1 MLPSVL
7 ISHNQGERNFH
18 VKTNCK
24 APNEDSAT
32 QTYAPS
38 QEAEAQQECRRM
50 RIRGST
56 RSYDELFF
64 RPTKEILAR
73 LAC

>member
-38 QEAEAQQECRRM
+38 QEAEAQQE
-50 RIRGST
+50 
-56 RSYDELFF
+56 
-64 RPTKEILAR
+64 AR
-73 LAC
+73 